1 MRRQHSIAVAVAA
14 ALMLAA
20 FRVQAGDRNLAIV
33 VDTSGSMQ
41 GNDRQRYTVQLAQV
55 LSDLAND
62 TDSLSVIRMPDD
74 LLSFCWAGA
83 SPSLVMRLDPS
94 NRAAF
99 KRELDRNIQF
109 ETGTYFAAP
118 IRTAISVLPR
128 NTAAPRM
135 LLIIADSGGL
145 GGCETDLTQEL
156 LALKRTG
163 VTIAAI
169 NLGSTSGAFDA
180 NPAFD
185 FTTAALHA
193 QGLIEAV
200 ALVYQRFLGAKQ
212 VQTGVVQGD
221 IEVDVAPFVREAFLV
236 VAADGPIGAITE
248 TGTNPGRKAIDLNH
262 RGGGSTRGLDG
273 EMRGYRIVHL
283 ERPAAGRW
291 RFRASGLVRNAGWML
306 VQDSA
311 VGARLITPPIVP
323 SGVAVPLEV
332 ELFDQRTGQRITD
345 TSTLPGLQV
354 SADVDGKK
362 VTFRDDGREGDR
374 QAGDGILTGTTTFD
388 STGDK
393 QLDVKLQSDFLDR
406 NVRVGT
412 KVVEAMWQLQVQ
424 SPRRAEA
431 TEPVALSVALRAFG
445 SASVLQVPSQID
457 VLAGGLV
464 AELRDDGRASD
475 RQAGDRIFTGTWTP
489 PEPDQYHLEYV
500 ARGGSAAAPVKAV
513 LEAIGRLRF
522 GRAVPI
528 RFGRITSQAQATG
541 QLDLGS
547 ADVRGTFDLQVTTSF
562 DRARSVLEIDS
573 GNGWK
578 PLDDTPRALRLSD
591 RGARRWPVR
600 LRVGECPQAC
610 SSNDPFEVVVTG
622 TGADGRPVRMAVP
635 VAAEIVADPWLLCWW
650 PVLASVAG
658 LLLAAIVIHGYWV
671 PSRFPAR
678 LGVVLSPETDISEG
692 FFHPIRGQRGSGS
705 GFYRDAR
712 IYVCHDFRLAGK
724 PRNAVARL
732 RAGRKQIRIEPA
744 AGAAVWRQNADG
756 VWEQIPPGESPAR
769 FGDLYRNDSGTLF
782 FEVRNA

>member
-1 MRRQHSIAVAVAA
+1 MRRQHSIAVALAA

-20 FRVQAGDRNLAIV
+20 LRVQAGDRNLAIV

-41 GNDRQRYTVQLAQV
+41 GNDQQRYTVQLAQV

-62 TDSLSVIRMPDD
+62 NDSLSVIRMPND

-94 NRAAF
+94 NRAEF

-109 ETGTYFAAP
+109 DTGTYFAAP
-118 IRTAISVLPR
+118 IRTAISVLPHD
-128 NTAAPRM
+128 TSAPRM

-145 GGCETDLTQEL
+145 GDCENDLTQEL

-169 NLGSTSGAFDA
+169 NIGSTSGAFDA

-185 FTTAALHA
+185 FTTAALQA

-200 ALVYQRFLGAKQ
+200 AMVYQRFLGAKQ
-212 VQTGVVQGD
+212 VQTGVVRGD

-236 VAADGPIGAITE
+236 VAADGPIGAISE
-248 TGTNPGRKAIDLNH
+248 AGTNPGKKAIDLNH

-273 EMRGYRIVHL
+273 ELRGYRIVHL

-291 RFRASGLVRNAGWML
+291 RFRASGLGRNAGWML

-311 VGARLITPPIVP
+311 VGARLITPMVQA
-323 SGVAVPLEV
+323 GVAVPLEL

-388 STGDK
+388 QSGDK
-393 QLDVKLQSDFLDR
+393 QVDVKLQSDFLDR

-431 TEPVALSVALRAFG
+431 TEPVTLSVALRAFG
-445 SASVLQVPSQID
+445 STSLLQVPPQID
-457 VLAGGLV
+457 VLTGGPV
-464 AELRDDGRASD
+464 IELRDDGRGGD
-475 RQAGDRIFTGTWTP
+475 RQAGDRIFSGTWTP
-489 PEPDQYHLEYV
+489 PEPGKYELEYV
-500 ARGGSAAAPVKAV
+500 ARGGSVAAPVKAV

-528 RFGRITSQAQATG
+528 RFGRVKSESEASG

-547 ADVRGTFDLQVTTSF
+547 ADVRGTFELQVTTSF
-562 DRARSVLEIDS
+562 RRARSVLELDA
-573 GNGWK
+573 GDGWK
-578 PLDDTPRALRLSD
+578 PLDDAPQVLRLSD
-591 RGARRWPVR
+591 RGARKWPVR

-610 SSNDPFEVVVTG
+610 RASEPFEIVVAA
-622 TGADGRPVRMAVP
+622 TGADGRPIRMTIP
-635 VAAEIVADPWLLCWW
+635 VAAEIVADPWLRCWW
-650 PVLASVAG
+650 PVLALILG
-658 LLLAAIVIHGYWV
+658 LLLAAIVIHGFWV

-678 LGVVLSPETDISEG
+678 LGVVLSPEADINEG

-724 PRNAVARL
+724 PHNAVARL
-732 RAGRKQIRIEPA
+732 RAERKQIRIEPA
-744 AGAAVWRQNADG
+744 AGAALWRQNGDG
-756 VWEQIPPGESPAR
+756 EWEQIPPGEWPAR
-769 FGDLYRNDSGTLF
+769 SGDLYRNDSGTLF